1 MKPYSKESFEANRSA
16 WKYFEE
22 HGYANHDGMVLHH
35 KDVNMKSE
43 NPERYVEWRVEDLV
57 PMTRAEH
64 RRLHMKLQMKG
75 RKHSG
80 KHNKMI
86 SEGLRRQ
93 STKNKLVKI
102 HIPAREEQTLTFKT
116 LAEAAKYIGCSRQL
130 VSQCVKDNTA
140 NRKAM
145 GYTIT
150 LIDASL
156 AEMY

>member
-1 MKPYSKESFEANRSA
+1 MNPYSKESFEANRSA
-16 WKYFEE
+16 WKHFEE
-22 HGYANHDGMVLHH
+22 HGYVNHDGMVLHH

-86 SEGLRRQ
+86 SEGLRRK

-102 HIPAREEQTLTFKT
+102 HIPSREEKTLTFKT

-150 LIDASL
+150 LVDA
-156 AEMY
+156 EV